1 MKRIVWSLV
10 FLLGLGP
17 LLSVASSATSKRPPN
32 IIFILAD
39 DLGYGDLGSYGSA
52 LRLTPAIDRLA
63 TEGARFTQ
71 FYAPTPYC
79 APARATLLTGRYPSR
94 HGLFGNPTPDGAP
107 GPDQLA
113 LSADEILLPQ
123 LLRPRGYAT
132 GMIGKW
138 HLGHKTVESWPTRR
152 GFDSYFGILYSN
164 DMRPVQLIE
173 DERVVEAPAV
183 QATLTQRYTQRALD
197 FITQHRDRPFFLYHA
212 HAMPHK
218 THAVSENISG
228 KSGAGLYG
236 DVLAEL
242 DWSVDQITAKLRAL
256 GLDDNTLIVF
266 TSDNGAYYGGSN
278 GGLRGMKAMTS
289 EGGLRVPCIAR
300 WPGRIPAGQTLATPA
315 GLVDWLPTLLARA
328 DQPPVAARFIDGR
341 DLWPVLTEKTEQL
354 HEAIFGFQGT
364 TLRTVRSGRWKLHV
378 EASQPRATL
387 KPGEK
392 WIDPRAPD
400 GVTILAPFGQAHPS
414 DYPGLL
420 TGDALRAG
428 ALFDLDT
435 DPGEQH
441 DVSAAHPHLVLR
453 LRRLRDEHME
463 EASKS
468 RTTPSE
474 SKSTAAST
482 ANH

>member
-1 MKRIVWSLV
+1 MKTFRRFAIAVAVFGFTTGRAAAASPPLPNLV
-10 FLLGLGP
+10 
-17 LLSVASSATSKRPPN
+17 
-32 IIFILAD
+32 FILAD
-39 DLGYGDLGSYGSA
+39 DLGYGDLGSYGSP

-79 APARATLLTGRYPSR
+79 APARASLLTGRYPSR
-94 HGLFGNPTPDGAP
+94 HGLFGNPTPDGTPAV
-107 GPDQLA
+107 DQLA
-113 LSADEILLPQ
+113 LAAGEILLPQ

-138 HLGHKTVESWPTRR
+138 HLGHKQVESWPTRR
-152 GFDSYFGILYSN
+152 GFDSYYGILYSN

-173 DERVVEAPAV
+173 HEKVVEYPVV

-197 FITQHRDRPFFLYHA
+197 FITAHRERPFFLYLA

-218 THAVSENISG
+218 PLAVSEKFAG

-242 DWSVDQITAKLRAL
+242 DWSVDQIMTTLRAL
-256 GLDDNTLIVF
+256 GLDANTLVVF
-266 TSDNGAYYGGSN
+266 SSDNGAYFGGSS

-315 GLVDWLPTLLARA
+315 GLIDWFPTLLARA
-328 DQPPVAARFIDGR
+328 GQPLPADRTTDGR
-341 DLWPVLTEKTEQL
+341 DLWPVLTEKSAQL
-354 HEAIFGFQGT
+354 HEALFGFQGT
-364 TLRTVRSGRWKLHV
+364 TLRTVRSNRWKLHV
-378 EASQPRATL
+378 EASQPRASL
-387 KPGEK
+387 KPGEL

-400 GVTILAPFGQAHPS
+400 GVTILAPTGQAHPS
-414 DYPGLL
+414 QYPGLD
-420 TGDALRAG
+420 TGDPLRAG
-428 ALFDLDT
+428 ALFDLET

-441 DVSAAHPHLVLR
+441 DVSAAHPEVVTR
-453 LRRLRDEHME
+453 LRRLGEAHLQD
-463 EASKS
+463 ASKS
-468 RTTPSE
+468 RPPS
-474 SKSTAAST
+474 SPSIR
-482 ANH
+482 